1 MFTKLKQ
8 YRKRF
13 MAIYYSRTTQN
24 VLFNAMHLLWV
35 LLVIVSIASGISFLP
50 F

>member
-1 MFTKLKQ
+1 MFTKLKE

-13 MAIYYSRTTQN
+13 MAVYYSRTVQN

-35 LLVIVSIASGISFLP
+35 LMVIASIASGISFLP

>member
-1 MFTKLKQ
+1 MFAKLKQ

-13 MAIYYSRTTQN
+13 MAIYYSRITQN

-35 LLVIVSIASGISFLP
+35 LLVIASITSGISFLT